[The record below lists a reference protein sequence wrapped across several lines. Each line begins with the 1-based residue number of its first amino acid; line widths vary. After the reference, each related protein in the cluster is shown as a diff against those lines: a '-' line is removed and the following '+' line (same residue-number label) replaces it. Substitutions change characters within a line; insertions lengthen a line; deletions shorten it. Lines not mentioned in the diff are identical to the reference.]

1 MNVQADRCQALAN
14 KENYS
19 MTPCQAYNCDNQAR
33 CKAEQVACHAFYFY
47 VEVNRLYHPKTKFR
61 YTQKYNVQTS
71 IVPEMEPSKKVM
83 KMIFRG

>member
-1 MNVQADRCQALAN
+1 MNVQANSYQALAN

-19 MTPCQAYNCDNQAR
+19 MTPCQAYQCENQAR

-47 VEVNRLYHPKTKFR
+47 VLLGKLYHPKTKFE
-61 YTQKYNVQTS
+61 YTQRHRMNTRIEPDVQ
-71 IVPEMEPSKKVM
+71 PSTKVM